1 MFFVYL
7 YIFQNISCYCLSCFL
22 ALFSRTCQNFKTSHV
37 IVYLRSCTHFLSN
50 SDNFKTSHVIVYR
63 YFPSSSRRSRRI
75 SKHLMLLFINTGN
88 HTDWYV
94 LRISKHL
101 MLLFILTIFLTTI
114 SGTYISKHLMLL
126 FIVYGAWKEWIKQTD
141 FKTSHVIV
149 YRRNAGL

>member
-50 SDNFKTSHVIVYR
+50 SDNFKTSHVIVYQYR
-63 YFPSSSRRSRRI
+63 ESHWLVCSSNFKTS
-75 SKHLMLLFINTGN
+75 H
-88 HTDWYV
+88 V
-94 LRISKHL
+94 
-101 MLLFILTIFLTTI
+101 
-114 SGTYISKHLMLL
+114 
-126 FIVYGAWKEWIKQTD
+126 IVYLNDIPYNHIWNIH

-149 YRRNAGL
+149 YRIWGVERMDKANRFQNISCYCLSNSFRIQRALSYTFQNISCYCLSS